1 MTLQKLNDGISDIV
15 RADLGRFT
23 RRAFVT
29 LNPRQHLD
37 AGWYIDAMTHA
48 LEKVAR
54 GETRRQIITVPPR
67 HLKSICTSVSLCA
80 WMLGHNPALKFLVAS
95 YGADLAIK
103 HARDFRLVVE
113 ADWFR
118 HAFPDFGRPVRNAEV
133 ELVTAGAGGR
143 KAVSLGGSLTGFGA
157 DIIIVDDL
165 MKAADAS
172 SAVERQRVRDFY
184 EQTLVSR
191 LNDKCDGRIV
201 VIQQRLHED
210 DLVGFLIE
218 KGGFEHLNLPAI
230 AEVDETI
237 PLPRGRTHLRRVGD
251 VLSARE
257 NRDTLD
263 RLRAELGP
271 ATFAAQY
278 QQNPTAPGGNVV
290 RWDRFQFYDDTPT
303 RVQCSFIVQS
313 WDTGISIS
321 ATSDY
326 SVCTTWGYHA
336 GAWKLLDL
344 SRRRLEYPDLLA
356 WVRLQRDHWKSD
368 VVLIEEAASGHQLL
382 QELRNELR
390 ALPTVR
396 LRVGESSGW
405 SVRSYRPRVDK
416 LTRMSTEAVK
426 LEDGRA
432 LLPRDAP
439 WLPDLRRELLAFP
452 NGRHDD
458 QVDSISQFLDEMP
471 YFHTSRMRERPR
483 IGQR

>member
-1 MTLQKLNDGISDIV
+1 
-15 RADLGRFT
+15 
-23 RRAFVT
+23 
-29 LNPRQHLD
+29 
-37 AGWYIDAMTHA
+37 
-48 LEKVAR
+48 
-54 GETRRQIITVPPR
+54 
-67 HLKSICTSVSLCA
+67 
-80 WMLGHNPALKFLVAS
+80 
-95 YGADLAIK
+95 
-103 HARDFRLVVE
+103 
-113 ADWFR
+113 
-118 HAFPDFGRPVRNAEV
+118 
-133 ELVTAGAGGR
+133 
-143 KAVSLGGSLTGFGA
+143 
-157 DIIIVDDL
+157 
-165 MKAADAS
+165 MKAADANS
-172 SAVERQRVRDFY
+172 VVERQRVQDFY
-184 EQTLVSR
+184 EQTLVTR
-191 LNDKCDGRIV
+191 LNDKRDGRIV
-201 VIQQRLHED
+201 AIQQRLHED
-210 DLVGFLIE
+210 DLVGFLLE

-230 AEVDETI
+230 AGKEEVI
-237 PLPRGRTHLRRVGD
+237 ALPRGRSQHRRVGD
-251 VLSARE
+251 VLSTRE
-257 NRDTLD
+257 DHATLD
-263 RLRAELGP
+263 RLRTELGP

-290 RWDRFQFYDDTPT
+290 RWDRFQFYDDAPT

-326 SVCTTWGYHA
+326 SVCTTWGFHA
-336 GAWKLLDL
+336 GAWKLLEL
-344 SRRRLEYPDLLA
+344 LRRRVEYPDLLA
-356 WVRLQRDHWKSD
+356 WVRLQRDLWKSD

-432 LLPRDAP
+432 FLPRDAP

-452 NGRHDD
+452 NGSHDD

-471 YFHTSRMRERPR
+471 YFETSRMRERPR